1 MKNDDAEHFFEELY
15 FRYAIKLERM
25 CYKYVSY
32 QNEYTSIIE
41 ESIQETF
48 LQAIKQYQKLQI
60 YTPSHLE
67 AWLVETCW
75 NRLKPAVNKYRRRKK
90 RYISIDNEE
99 QLHLPVERIQNDVN
113 EVLECIH
120 RKETLEKL
128 LNALNQRER
137 DIVERHIV
145 RGQPLPEIA
154 RQEQISIG
162 AAKSI
167 LARARAKARRIR
179 EECPHDFFVIFVSFL
194 HVVYFMK

>member
-1 MKNDDAEHFFEELY
+1 MKNDDVEHFFEELY

-41 ESIQETF
+41 ESLQETF
-48 LQAIKQYQKLQI
+48 LQAIKQYHKLQS
-60 YTPSHLE
+60 YSPSHLE

-75 NRLKPAVNKYRRRKK
+75 NRLKPAVKKYRRRKK

-99 QLHLPVERIQNDVN
+99 QLHLSVERIQNDVN

-137 DIVERHIV
+137 NIVERHIV
-145 RGQPLPEIA
+145 HGQPLSEIA
-154 RQEQISIG
+154 RQEQISVG

-167 LARARAKARRIR
+167 LARARAKVRRIR